1 MEVMLKPKALVEVLS
16 QANTGGVISTML
28 LNQKGSLLA
37 YAGSEDK
44 DVKVTA
50 AVASNIWAAYEKSG
64 KLAFHNEGL
73 RFMFLNCEEGTVTVT
88 KVANTLL
95 CMYSKPDVGLG
106 LIKTKAEAMAEYL
119 EQPLLQVTS

>member
-1 MEVMLKPKALVEVLS
+1 M
-16 QANTGGVISTML
+16 IRL

-73 RFMFLNCEEGTVTVT
+73 RFMFLNCEVSCSD
-88 KVANTLL
+88 LL
-95 CMYSKPDVGLG
+95 TFFKKGMPGCIPC
-106 LIKTKAEAMAEYL
+106 KTYAKHMPSPKLSYTRYFQEERGR
-119 EQPLLQVTS
+119 

>member
-1 MEVMLKPKALVEVLS
+1 MYVLDR
-16 QANTGGVISTML
+16 L

-73 RFMFLNCEEGTVTVT
+73 QFMFLNCEVQTFI
-88 KVANTLL
+88 L
-95 CMYSKPDVGLG
+95 SKKSPDHKIRV
-106 LIKTKAEAMAEYL
+106 IEHFFIF
-119 EQPLLQVTS
+119 V

>member
-1 MEVMLKPKALVEVLS
+1 MFLFFSLR
-16 QANTGGVISTML
+16 L

-44 DVKVTA
+44 DAKVTA

-73 RFMFLNCEEGTVTVT
+73 KFMFLNCEV
-88 KVANTLL
+88 KH
-95 CMYSKPDVGLG
+95 
-106 LIKTKAEAMAEYL
+106 YL
-119 EQPLLQVTS
+119 KGSSFL

>member
-1 MEVMLKPKALVEVLS
+1 MLKPKALVEVLS

-50 AVASNIWAAYEKSG
+50 AVASNIWTAYEKSG
-64 KLAFHNEGL
+64 KVAFHNEGL
-73 RFMFLNCEEGTVTVT
+73 RFMFLNCEEGTVAVT
-88 KVANTLL
+88 KVANALL
-95 CMYSKPDVGLG
+95 CMYSRPDVGLG
-106 LIKTKAEAMAEYL
+106 LIKTKAEAVADFL
-119 EQPLLQVTS
+119 EQPLRQVTS